1 VAEDTAL
8 AVVHGP
14 VSAADPLGLFDHS
27 VDSFGAGVR
36 DVVGQHRP
44 GWPALRRGHHHG
56 TAAITSAG
64 PSVKTRSRCRSR
76 LHLPSFRAPG
86 RWAAPAQNRRAR
98 PGSPH
103 DEGARYELV
112 QRDRLTKS
120 TFDFPVNEQ
129 RLLIEVERSL
139 PVPRWSCGRPMLPIV
154 IASRARSRPR
164 RR

>member
-1 VAEDTAL
+1 TAL

-44 GWPALRRGHHHG
+44 GWPALRRGHHG
-56 TAAITSAG
+56 TAARTSAG

-76 LHLPSFRAPG
+76 LHLPSVRAPG
-86 RWAAPAQNRRAR
+86 RWAAPAQNRRAAWESHER
-98 PGSPH
+98 
-103 DEGARYELV
+103 ARYDLV

-120 TFDFPVNEQ
+120 TFDF
-129 RLLIEVERSL
+129 
-139 PVPRWSCGRPMLPIV
+139 
-154 IASRARSRPR
+154 
-164 RR
+164 